1 MEFHVLSFEGPDGYS
16 RAGGI
21 ATRIVG
27 LTEALAGTDLPTHL
41 WFVGDPELPGHEE
54 QEGVQLHRWCQWLSA
69 HHPMGVYDGEETK
82 ADDYAK
88 SLPPYLLD
96 RLEGSLRR
104 GERAVV
110 LAEEWHTVHAVRH
123 LDHLLRERRLRDR
136 VAILWNANNTF
147 GFDRIDWPALGA
159 AATLTTVSRYMRQ
172 WMRERCGVD
181 PIVVANGLGAEAFG
195 EVDEDAVRLL
205 RGRAAGRTLLAKM
218 ARFDPDKR
226 WLMAVDAV
234 RELKSRNKRPLLVAR
249 GGFEAHGHE
258 VVGRALDNGLSVER
272 RRLRGG
278 TEGLV
283 AALADTDGV
292 DLLMLDSH
300 VDGPAKRLLFRTMDA
315 VLANSAH
322 EPFGLVGLE
331 TMAVGGVACTG
342 ISGEDY
348 VQPGSNAVVVQTDDP
363 RELCHSVERLVEN
376 PEEARALRDEGTRTA
391 RRYAWPAI
399 VERALLPRIQ
409 LAV

>member
-1 MEFHVLSFEGPDGYS
+1 MEFHILSFEGPDGYS

-21 ATRIVG
+21 ATRITG
-27 LTEALAGTDLPTHL
+27 LTEALAGASQPTHL
-41 WFVGDPELPGHEE
+41 WFVGDPGLPGHEE
-54 QEGVQLHRWCQWLSA
+54 SQGVQLHRWCQWLSA
-69 HHPMGVYDGEETK
+69 HHPMGVYDGEEPK
-82 ADDYAK
+82 ADDYAR
-88 SLPPYLLD
+88 SLPPFLLQ
-96 RLEGSLRR
+96 RLEDRLRR

-110 LAEEWHTVHAVRH
+110 LAEEHHTVHAVRH
-123 LDHLLRERRLRDR
+123 LDHLLRERGLRDR

-147 GFDRIDWPALGA
+147 GFDRIDWPALGR
-159 AATLTTVSRYMRQ
+159 AATITTVSRYMRQ

-181 PIVVANGLGAEAFG
+181 PLVVANGLGADAFD
-195 EVDEDAVRLL
+195 EVDEDTVRLL

-234 RELKSRNKRPLLVAR
+234 RDLKTRGRRPLLVAR

-258 VVGRALDNGLSVER
+258 VVGRALASGLNIER
-272 RRLRGG
+272 RKIFGG

-292 DLLMLDSH
+292 DLLLLDSH

-331 TMAVGGVACTG
+331 TMAAGGVACTG
-342 ISGEDY
+342 LSGEDY

-363 RELCHSVERLVEN
+363 RELSSSLERLASR
-376 PEEARALRDEGTRTA
+376 PDEARALRDEGTRTA
-391 RRYAWPAI
+391 KLYAWPSI
-399 VERALLPRIQ
+399 VERALMPRIQ